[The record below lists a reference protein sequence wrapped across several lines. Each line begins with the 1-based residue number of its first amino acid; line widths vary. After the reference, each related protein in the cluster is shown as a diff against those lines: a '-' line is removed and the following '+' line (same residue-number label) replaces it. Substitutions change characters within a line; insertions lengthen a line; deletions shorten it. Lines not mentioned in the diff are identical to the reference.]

1 MLRYKNIYMEKANLT
16 LYTVI
21 GKPERIPE
29 AIQKFFAAVAKEAV
43 VAEGQTVLT
52 LQDDTEITF
61 NISHRRDRQEFIAS
75 HTEGMAN
82 YFLQAETGNEEL
94 KTNVIR
100 QIQCFNCVT
109 GIVFEIDENEER
121 TNYIINTLF
130 DLAAEING
138 FLLYPNMSLLR
149 KEATG
154 IFHTGRKRTG
164 KLRPGCKRRPAGRRT
179 SGRHGSRPCPAG
191 TLDSPVESRRHSL
204 PSPPA

>member
-109 GIVFEIDENEER
+109 GIVLKSTKTKNVPIISSTPFSTSPQRSTVFCFIR
-121 TNYIINTLF
+121 T
-130 DLAAEING
+130 
-138 FLLYPNMSLLR
+138 
-149 KEATG
+149 
-154 IFHTGRKRTG
+154 
-164 KLRPGCKRRPAGRRT
+164 
-179 SGRHGSRPCPAG
+179 
-191 TLDSPVESRRHSL
+191 
-204 PSPPA
+204 